1 MKLLNSNAEIH
12 GIDPD
17 KIVLQKAQAKAQKY
31 SVNIFFHKGFL
42 SLESASDLGCFSK
55 VVSSLVFHQTPME
68 EKRNILFSI
77 TKLLEPNGLLCI
89 VDCGLQRGA
98 LMKILFR
105 GTVQAIDGVEDTQ
118 RNAEGCLPELM
129 KNVGFV
135 EVSEAQV
142 ISTLTGSISIYT
154 AKLVT

>member
-1 MKLLNSNAEIH
+1 
-12 GIDPD
+12 
-17 KIVLQKAQAKAQKY
+17 
-31 SVNIFFHKGFL
+31 
-42 SLESASDLGCFSK
+42 
-55 VVSSLVFHQTPME
+55 ME

-89 VDCGLQRGA
+89 ADYGLQRGA

-105 GTVQAIDGVEDTQ
+105 GTVQAIDDVEDTQ

-129 KNVGFV
+129 KNAGFV

-154 AKLVT
+154 AKLVA